1 MENIEYTIIQLCHV
15 RCFLF
20 VNYIMALG
28 VYMFVEQFCWDFV
41 VYIVRE
47 CNCKSVIYSV
57 SCSCW
62 RSYTTRL
69 SVGGAT
75 VGTCVYRTVRH
86 ALRGVIVSSDINSN
100 RKYFCCNI
108 SIRIA
113 HKWHH
118 SRIRLCIRKLSAHLG
133 DSEATGC
140 CCGSPRGKH
149 TMDWCLFGWQDINSS
164 GLTTKTRIFFYL
176 RTNNET
182 KWQINQTTVDSNVH
196 FTVDTIMYM
205 SVILNIQCTQVW
217 SGEENM

>member
-20 VNYIMALG
+20 VHYIMALG

-41 VYIVRE
+41 VYIVGE

-118 SRIRLCIRKLSAHLG
+118 SRIKLCIRKLSAHLG

-140 CCGSPRGKH
+140 CRGSPRGKH
-149 TMDWCLFGWQDINSS
+149 TVDWCLFGDKILIVLVWQPKPLS
-164 GLTTKTRIFFYL
+164 FFIW
-176 RTNNET
+176 E
-182 KWQINQTTVDSNVH
+182 QIMKQSDKS
-196 FTVDTIMYM
+196 IKRLSIPMYI
-205 SVILNIQCTQVW
+205 SPWIP
-217 SGEENM
+217 